1 MNNAF
6 NNLVDIE
13 RFYNEYKDTF
23 RGGLGNSIIT
33 SFHTSNKKE
42 AMCSG
47 SASSS
52 TIDAWGGT
60 TVRELN
66 ERLLRANGIFINE
79 EEDEDEEEYTGLETI
94 ITLYSILDVVE
105 ELDKKG
111 TFFLIRRVEIEDV
124 DALMEALSIYPFENR
139 ECVYIDNKEVTL
151 YLSWKDIRE
160 QKKEKYNIKELIA
173 ELLIIFTSFL
183 AMAAPFF
190 SPNSAIGFKYTTV
203 LSITIGALIFIA
215 YMIIT
220 EIEREESE

>member
-13 RFYNEYKDTF
+13 KFYNEYKDTF

-33 SFHTSNKKE
+33 SFHTNNKKE

-47 SASSS
+47 NASSS

-79 EEDEDEEEYTGLETI
+79 EEEEEFTDLETI
-94 ITLYSILDVVE
+94 IALYSILDVVE

-111 TFFLIRRVEIEDV
+111 TFFLVRRVEIEDA

-139 ECVYIDNKEVTL
+139 ECVYIDNKEVTF

-160 QKKEKYNIKELIA
+160 QKEEEYNIKEFIA
-173 ELLIIFTSFL
+173 ELFITLSSFL
-183 AMAAPFF
+183 AMIAPFF
-190 SPNSAIGFKYTTV
+190 SPNSAIGFKYTTI

-215 YMIIT
+215 YMSIT
-220 EIEREESE
+220 GIEREESK